1 MAFNLNKSLKT
12 RDKLSLKRQKF
23 IKEFYEDLAKYV
35 LQKAELINED
45 ESISEEIKKRYLEEL
60 VRELSKQVNTFNK
73 NLQKDI
79 ESDMLNTAKSIIKD
93 NQAFLDEIGIGIKNA
108 YIHLPTD
115 VIESILTGQVYKG
128 KWSLSGTIWKDT
140 KKISKDINKIVAEGI
155 AQSKSTYDIAKT
167 LESYVNPNA
176 VKPWDW
182 NKVYPGVKKQ
192 IDYNAQRLARTMVQ
206 HAYQQTLENTLKYNP
221 FNRGIRWRS
230 ALITKRTCQLCRDRH
245 NQIFPKGKL
254 PMDHPNGLCTFIPV
268 MDDLEDVATELAD
281 WVNGKSNKGIDIW
294 IKSMKG

>member
-12 RDKLSLKRQKF
+12 RDKLSLKRQKL

-35 LQKAELINED
+35 LQKAELIDED
-45 ESISEEIKKRYLEEL
+45 VNISEEIKKRYLEEL

-93 NQAFLDEIGIGIKNA
+93 NQTFVDEIGIGVKNA

-128 KWSLSGTIWKDT
+128 KWNLSSAIWKDT

-206 HAYQQTLENTLKYNP
+206 HAYQQTLENTLKHNP
-221 FNRGIRWRS
+221 FNKGIRWRS

-245 NQIFPKGKL
+245 NKIFPKGKL

-281 WVNGKSNKGIDIW
+281 WVNGKQNKGIDTW